1 MLGFFLGCE
10 LESTT
15 VVFSGEV
22 QDAPGNAGKPVEG
35 ATVFSQNRDGD
46 RVGEALTDGDGAFAV
61 DVPAGV
67 SFFLT
72 VEADAY
78 VPTGFSGVAGLADF
92 ESEAGL
98 PWLATPEWLA
108 EQKEAHAE
116 CTTAGDVGTLVTGQA
131 LMFMPT
137 VADSGSWPALA
148 EVEVEVHASDGGT
161 YAACYLDDDGV
172 SLVEASGTG
181 GTGEF
186 AVFGV
191 PAGGINVKV
200 TVVRSNGESG
210 TDVFEYVAPT
220 DGVIPIFPTAL
231 EI

>member
-1 MLGFFLGCE
+1 MLGFLLGCDI
-10 LESTT
+10 ESTT

-22 QDAPGNAGKPVEG
+22 QDAPGNAGEPVEG
-35 ATVFSQNRDGD
+35 ATVFSQNREGD
-46 RVGEALTDGDGAFAV
+46 RVGEGLTDGVGAFAV

-72 VEADAY
+72 VEEDAY
-78 VPTGFSGVAGLADF
+78 VPTGFSGVAGLEDF

-108 EQKEAHAE
+108 EQTAAHAA
-116 CTTAGDVGTLVTGQA
+116 CPTVGDVGTMVTGQA

-148 EVEVEVHASDGGT
+148 EVEVEVLGSDGTT
-161 YAACYLDDDGV
+161 YAACYLDDEGV
-172 SLVEASGTG
+172 SLAEATGTG
-181 GTGEF
+181 ATGEF

-191 PAGGINVKV
+191 PPGGINVTL
-200 TVVRSNGESG
+200 TVLRSSGDAG

-220 DGVIPIFPTAL
+220 EGVIPIFPAAL